1 MCSHPTSWS
10 LFEFADIFFCHPLIR
25 SRSSMHYGK
34 GCKNSKNRKQAEV
47 FETALRSVVGDIFN
61 ITPHPPSF
69 SLSFFPS
76 LLCSLSLYI
85 TVNLPDIFSFH
96 PSLFPS
102 LTQSAP
108 PAKWR
113 NSPSWIL
120 GRKLYDMPVRNVNIK
135 WSIKIIPGANLTF
148 WFSLFISLFPWT
160 RLN

>member
-10 LFEFADIFFCHPLIR
+10 LLEFADIFFCHPLIR
-25 SRSSMHYGK
+25 SCSSMHYGK
-34 GCKNSKNRKQAEV
+34 SCKNSKIRKQAELL
-47 FETALRSVVGDIFN
+47 ETALHSVLGDIFN
-61 ITPHPPSF
+61 TTPTPFFISVFLSFLPSF
-69 SLSFFPS
+69 ALFFS
-76 LLCSLSLYI
+76 I

-108 PAKWR
+108 PAKLR
-113 NSPSWIL
+113 NSLSWIL

-135 WSIKIIPGANLTF
+135 WSVKIFPGANLNF
-148 WFSLFISLFPWT
+148 WFSLFPWT